1 MKKIAL
7 GGGLRTGGRVTDASR
22 VVKYTPCTRQDIQPD
37 DDNLDEIAVVS
48 NAAPENV
55 KYGAG
60 GSLTA
65 NGPRVVPG
73 IITSAGGERLDR
85 RSASS
90 TRIHT
95 SSPMYSTRSSEN
107 LKSAS
112 RQSLL
117 ETVAGKLHPHHRGST
132 DTAASVRARSS
143 LAYINRAHISSDLE
157 IPKKTRELRRK
168 EIKKEFEKWETSTS
182 ASDRSRCKWTFVF
195 DPSGRLCYYWSMV
208 VSVAFLY
215 NFWVIIYR
223 FSFREISES
232 SIYMWF
238 ALDYLADLIY
248 ILDILFHF
256 RTGYLEEGVLQT
268 DSEKLRAHYMNS
280 TMFYIDAL
288 CLLPLDFLYL
298 SIGFNSI
305 LRCFRLVKIYRFW
318 AFLDRT
324 ERHTNYPNVF
334 RAVNLTH
341 YVLVIF
347 HWNAC
352 LSHIISTTDGFGS
365 IGWFRSSAC
374 DNTDV
379 LCEYLHAFYWS
390 TLALTTIGD
399 LPRPRTKGE
408 YLFLVVQIVLGLFLF
423 AAVLGHV
430 ANIVTNVSAAR
441 KEFQAKL
448 DAVKTYMRMRHVPEH
463 LQNKVI
469 KWFDYLW
476 LTQKSSDEERSVGCL
491 PDKLKAEIAIHVHLD
506 TLKRVEIF
514 QNTEA
519 GFLCELVLRLRPVLF
534 SPGDYICRKG
544 EVGKEMYIVNRGRL
558 QVVTDNGKT
567 VLATLRAGSYF
578 GEISI
583 LNMGTAGNRR
593 TASVRSVGY
602 SDLFCLY
609 KQDMWDVLKDYP
621 AARVRLEA
629 IAVKRLEKY
638 KRDPMRKSRLFFP
651 CGVRPIS
658 PFGSEAGL
666 LGASAT
672 GEDDLARVALGRSRS
687 TPGLV
692 ESRGK
697 MALEEMNVPPQKE
710 ASSSAATLLTS
721 SDNQPT
727 SLLHHHLHSPHTSE
741 TQHAAPPS
749 SAPSLQQ
756 ASFAHPVQTTSV
768 HMNPFPNMDHRR
780 CFPPT
785 ITSVGAPFYSH
796 PEPSVPMEYPVS
808 PPGSENYLG
817 SSPASTT
824 HLLVPSPLLG
834 VSSAGP
840 SPLGAHTPTRE
851 ASQEALLAEIKR
863 LRERLVTLETEN
875 ATMSVKLSQQQWEVE
890 SRLAEIELQI
900 CGNTGSPVSIS
911 SDEFERNKESI
922 I

>member
-1 MKKIAL
+1 MKKM
-7 GGGLRTGGRVTDASR
+7 GLRAGARCVEPGR
-22 VVKYTPCTRQDIQPD
+22 VVKYTPCSRQDMREND
-37 DDNLDEIAVVS
+37 DLDEIAVVS
-48 NAAPENV
+48 NATPENV
-55 KYGAG
+55 KYGTGG
-60 GSLTA
+60 GSFTA

-73 IITSAGGERLDR
+73 IITSAGGERLER
-85 RSASS
+85 R
-90 TRIHT
+90 
-95 SSPMYSTRSSEN
+95 SSPMYSARSSEN

-117 ETVAGKLHPHHRGST
+117 ETVAGKLQQRGSA
-132 DTAASVRARSS
+132 DTSVRPRPS
-143 LAYINRAHISSDLE
+143 LAFINRAHVSSDLE
-157 IPKKTRELRRK
+157 IPRKTREQRRR
-168 EIKKEFEKWETSTS
+168 EIKREFEKWETSTS

-223 FSFREISES
+223 FSFSEINGS
-232 SIYMWF
+232 SIFMWF
-238 ALDYLADLIY
+238 ALDYLADFLY
-248 ILDILFHF
+248 VLDILFHF
-256 RTGYLEEGVLQT
+256 RTGFLEEGVLQT

-374 DNTDV
+374 DSSDV

-544 EVGKEMYIVNRGRL
+544 
-558 QVVTDNGKT
+558 
-567 VLATLRAGSYF
+567 
-578 GEISI
+578 
-583 LNMGTAGNRR
+583 
-593 TASVRSVGY
+593 
-602 SDLFCLY
+602 
-609 KQDMWDVLKDYP
+609 
-621 AARVRLEA
+621 
-629 IAVKRLEKY
+629 
-638 KRDPMRKSRLFFP
+638 
-651 CGVRPIS
+651 
-658 PFGSEAGL
+658 
-666 LGASAT
+666 
-672 GEDDLARVALGRSRS
+672 
-687 TPGLV
+687 
-692 ESRGK
+692 
-697 MALEEMNVPPQKE
+697 
-710 ASSSAATLLTS
+710 
-721 SDNQPT
+721 
-727 SLLHHHLHSPHTSE
+727 H
-741 TQHAAPPS
+741 
-749 SAPSLQQ
+749 
-756 ASFAHPVQTTSV
+756 
-768 HMNPFPNMDHRR
+768 
-780 CFPPT
+780 CF
-785 ITSVGAPFYSH
+785 
-796 PEPSVPMEYPVS
+796 
-808 PPGSENYLG
+808 
-817 SSPASTT
+817 
-824 HLLVPSPLLG
+824 
-834 VSSAGP
+834 
-840 SPLGAHTPTRE
+840 
-851 ASQEALLAEIKR
+851 
-863 LRERLVTLETEN
+863 
-875 ATMSVKLSQQQWEVE
+875 
-890 SRLAEIELQI
+890 
-900 CGNTGSPVSIS
+900 
-911 SDEFERNKESI
+911 
-922 I
+922 